1 MNFVFPF
8 WQSKIFDFVLPPTT
22 LCFALHFSW
31 GDKKPA
37 TGRARHQIAE
47 TSRRAVSGMREV
59 ASVNVSGRITLQS
72 EWQRQVQRVASY
84 YAYSRGKNNNN
95 SNKNNSR
102 RNSNRP
108 RSGAS
113 SSNLACHLNELNE
126 ELINHAHISHSYAT
140 KQLAATNQSLPPRSR
155 STLSPVHP
163 SHEPSINQS
172 INCRHRFACDRK
184 CFCQN
189 TCSPFLAAAL
199 KYYSISA
206 EESHWPTWLMNMS
219 RH

>member
-1 MNFVFPF
+1 M
-8 WQSKIFDFVLPPTT
+8 
-22 LCFALHFSW
+22 
-31 GDKKPA
+31 
-37 TGRARHQIAE
+37 
-47 TSRRAVSGMREV
+47 
-59 ASVNVSGRITLQS
+59 SGRITLAL
-72 EWQRQVQRVASY
+72 RCKASD
-84 YAYSRGKNNNN
+84 RGRF
-95 SNKNNSR
+95 SAWLCITHTLRATTIITGR

-140 KQLAATNQSLPPRSR
+140 KQLAATNQSPRGASLLF
-155 STLSPVHP
+155 LSPVQS

-206 EESHWPTWLMNMS
+206 EESHWPT
-219 RH
+219 